1 MTEVDCNFSVLT
13 YKKILSQINK
23 AVLNMKNIVIISVLN
38 RDVLFLLKF
47 KCEETDQSPF
57 LQFSFT
63 SAIKKNTCSL
73 HVKQEKKFPHD
84 KYMHASCK

>member
-23 AVLNMKNIVIISVLN
+23 AVLNMKNIVIISVFIN

-57 LQFSFT
+57 YNFLLHLPL
-63 SAIKKNTCSL
+63 KKI
-73 HVKQEKKFPHD
+73 
-84 KYMHASCK
+84 HAACM

>member
-57 LQFSFT
+57 YNFLLHLPL
-63 SAIKKNTCSL
+63 KKI
-73 HVKQEKKFPHD
+73 
-84 KYMHASCK
+84 HAACM

>member
-38 RDVLFLLKF
+38 
-47 KCEETDQSPF
+47 
-57 LQFSFT
+57 
-63 SAIKKNTCSL
+63 
-73 HVKQEKKFPHD
+73 
-84 KYMHASCK
+84 

>member
-1 MTEVDCNFSVLT
+1 MTEVDCDFSVLT

-57 LQFSFT
+57 YNFLLHLPL
-63 SAIKKNTCSL
+63 KKI
-73 HVKQEKKFPHD
+73 
-84 KYMHASCK
+84 HAACM